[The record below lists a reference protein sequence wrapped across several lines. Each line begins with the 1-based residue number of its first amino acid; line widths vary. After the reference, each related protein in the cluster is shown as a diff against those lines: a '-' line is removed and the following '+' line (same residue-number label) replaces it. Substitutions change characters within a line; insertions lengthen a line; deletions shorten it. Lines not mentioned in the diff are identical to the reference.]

1 MSRYRSDGCLGFAIA
16 SYPISQVHD
25 RVRRCLPRQ
34 RLALFRN
41 DGRVRWSPRLLVVTA
56 LLTAWQCASTLGERF
71 TTAREAVTRMHPGRR
86 RVGVTYR
93 GFIGALCGQSSALL
107 ASLLP
112 WWRQRAIEW
121 SGMHGRV
128 DDWTLFAV
136 DGTKVNCPRSVAN
149 EQAFGCAGK
158 AGSAPQLL
166 LTMILHLGSWT
177 PWSWRAGP
185 GTDDERAHLLSM
197 LSDLPR
203 RALLLADA
211 LYTSYA
217 LLETLIDQQCAFI
230 IRGGANL
237 TLLRKLDFAIEEH
250 DQIVYLWPNDRQR
263 AGQPPLVLRMVH
275 LQVERS
281 RQMCLL
287 TSVLDPNALSDEQ
300 VARHYAQRWGIEVT
314 NRTLKKT
321 LGRAT
326 LQSQSPD
333 HARAE
338 LDWNVAA
345 LTVLALINLQV
356 AAETGVPPLQRSP
369 AATVRVLRRWLR
381 AAHKLVHLAR
391 LLRQLNAARQDSYQ
405 RAGPKATRPWPAKK
419 QSKPPGLP
427 VARNAADSQVKQAA
441 KHKTPRH
448 EK

>member
-1 MSRYRSDGCLGFAIA
+1 
-16 SYPISQVHD
+16 
-25 RVRRCLPRQ
+25 
-34 RLALFRN
+34 
-41 DGRVRWSPRLLVVTA
+41 
-56 LLTAWQCASTLGERF
+56 
-71 TTAREAVTRMHPGRR
+71 
-86 RVGVTYR
+86 VGVTYR
-93 GFIGALCGQSSALL
+93 GFIRALCGQSTSLL

-112 WWRQRAIEW
+112 WWRRRVIEW
-121 SGMHGRV
+121 SGVHGRV
-128 DDWTLFAV
+128 GGWTLFAV
-136 DGTKVNCPRSVAN
+136 DGTKVNGPRSVAN

-158 AGSAPQLL
+158 AGSVPQLL
-166 LTMILHLGSWT
+166 LTMLLHLGGWT
-177 PWSWRAGP
+177 PWSWRTGP

-203 RALLLADA
+203 DALLLADA

-217 LLETLIDQQCAFI
+217 LLEALMDQRCAFI

-237 TLLRKLDFAIEEH
+237 TLLRKLDYAVEEH
-250 DQIVYLWPNDRQR
+250 DQIVYLWPHDRQR
-263 AGQPPLVLRMVH
+263 ANQPPLVLRMVH

-287 TSVLDPNALSDEQ
+287 TSVLDPKVLPDEQ
-300 VARHYAQRWGIEVT
+300 VARLYEQRWGIEVT

-326 LQSQSPD
+326 LQSQNPD

-356 AAETGVPPLQRSP
+356 VDETGVPPLQRSP
-369 AATVRVLRRWLR
+369 AATVRILRQWLG
-381 AAHKLVHLAR
+381 AAHKLIHLAR
-391 LLRQLNAARQDSYQ
+391 LLRQLAAAQHDHYQ
-405 RAGPKATRPWPAKK
+405 RAGPKATRRWPAKK